1 MATIREENCS
11 LSRTSRHLAV
21 VTASGAQKY
30 KLSLQRHS
38 MLSFDTEEE
47 ELNIATRADTMMTLS
62 PPSSCSITNGSV
74 CSSHIQWANRQR
86 HYALHK
92 LPLLLRTAPPSET
105 FLKAPEEKETTSEKH
120 KNNPLVTPEV
130 TLHIKSVYQNIPHNV
145 PPTNI
150 NFRLT
155 IFTSPTSGGSLW
167 SISGGSRNSK
177 REFQVCMSII
187 IWIHG

>member
-38 MLSFDTEEE
+38 SVPMLSVDSEEE
-47 ELNIATRADTMMTLS
+47 ELNIATRADTMMTALS
-62 PPSSCSITNGSV
+62 PPSSCSISNGRV

-92 LPLLLRTAPPSET
+92 LPLLLRAAPPSET
-105 FLKAPEEKETTSEKH
+105 CLKARNRFKQAKVQSPG
-120 KNNPLVTPEV
+120 NP
-130 TLHIKSVYQNIPHNV
+130 
-145 PPTNI
+145 
-150 NFRLT
+150 
-155 IFTSPTSGGSLW
+155 GSDV
-167 SISGGSRNSK
+167 S
-177 REFQVCMSII
+177 
-187 IWIHG
+187 H